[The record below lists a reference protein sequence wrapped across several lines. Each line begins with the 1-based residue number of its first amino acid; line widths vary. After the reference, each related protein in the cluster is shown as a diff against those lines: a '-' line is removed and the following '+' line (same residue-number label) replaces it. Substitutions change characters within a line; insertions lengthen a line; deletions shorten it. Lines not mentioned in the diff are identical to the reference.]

1 MFAKSR
7 PHDLPEFDQGLVVTQ
22 AAHDY
27 ILSSLQKSQ
36 KPALGLRIGVK
47 KAGCSGYE
55 YVLEYAY
62 EESLTKLDYRFDY
75 PVNNT
80 EFWSVI
86 IDKETYLKFFKGGT
100 ELDFTTDGL
109 NQGLKFN
116 NPNVGHQ
123 CGCGESFTLVD
134 EQ

>member
-1 MFAKSR
+1 MLPA
-7 PHDLPEFDQGLVVTQ
+7 DLPQGDPGLVLTP
-22 AAHDY
+22 AALDY
-27 ILSSLQKSQ
+27 IKGALQKAQ
-36 KPALGLRIGVK
+36 KPALGLRVGVK

-62 EESLTKLDYRFDY
+62 PESVTAIDF
-75 PVNNT
+75 
-80 EFWSVI
+80 EFQQEQFSII

-100 ELDFTTDGL
+100 VLDFTNEGL
-109 NQGLKFN
+109 NQGLNFK

-134 EQ
+134 E